1 MKELTKKILES
12 GLVDKTTAKLM
23 EKWGQLEEGSS
34 ELVDHHALT
43 RKTLEDFI
51 EDIELLLQP
60 EAIEK
65 KEVQLDPLL
74 GEVYDPEKGM

>member
-12 GLVDKTTAKLM
+12 GLVDKTTAKLL
-23 EKWGQLEEGSS
+23 EKWGQLDEGSTDLVGRH
-34 ELVDHHALT
+34 ELT
-43 RKTLEDFI
+43 KKTLEDFI

-65 KEVQLDPLL
+65 HETQLDPLIS
-74 GEVYDPEKGM
+74 EVYDPTKGH